1 MWFWLFHVCIHSMLF
16 PLWKVHVL
24 CILTPPWYIELIF
37 SYFYL
42 LNTCV
47 DLSKSSWHD
56 PHYLLID
63 RAPLACFSCVIHIF
77 HFCCPFYVHSIL
89 FSCFSYWSMVPC
101 SPCSLC
107 VSFLF
112 VYGQVF
118 LLSMPFDNCVKK
130 GRNLRFECYSS
141 GE

>member
-1 MWFWLFHVCIHSMLF
+1 MLF

-77 HFCCPFYVHSIL
+77 HFCCPFCVHSIL

-101 SPCSLC
+101 SSCSLC
-107 VSFLF
+107 VSFC
-112 VYGQVF
+112 
-118 LLSMPFDNCVKK
+118 LSMVKFFDFLCHLTIVSKRGEIWDLNVIPQGSDRFR
-130 GRNLRFECYSS
+130 GRTSC
-141 GE
+141 